1 MNNVASEVAAE
12 PLLFSWDSPGR
23 RRTMLAAFLVLSL
36 VAHALCF
43 YVFQI
48 VYPTPVALLPP
59 PARVTFIA
67 PDSEEGRTLLRWID
81 AEDPAVAFTTYPAPD
96 ARLKALPKTEH
107 LPSYSTAGP
116 LLKNLPTLKP
126 DLKIPS
132 SRPPGA
138 VNSARR
144 KTASVRGSART
155 YISFSK
161 ELDQFGAPSFA
172 KSEFAASNEDTPE
185 ALRFRVAV
193 NELGEIRYCLP
204 INSSGDSAM
213 DKQAGLQLLRSRFPQ
228 NRQPSNTLDSDL
240 VWGIATVQWGS
251 DVARPQ
257 QAPAA
262 TVTP

>member
-1 MNNVASEVAAE
+1 
-12 PLLFSWDSPGR
+12 
-23 RRTMLAAFLVLSL
+23 MLAAFLVLSL

-59 PARVTFIA
+59 PARVTFIV

-96 ARLKALPKTEH
+96 ARLSALPKTEH

-116 LLKNLPTLKP
+116 MLKELPILKP

-132 SRPPGA
+132 SRPPGG

-144 KTASVRGSART
+144 KTASARGSART

-161 ELDQFGAPSFA
+161 ELDQFGAPSLA

-185 ALRFRVAV
+185 ALRFRVAM
-193 NELGEIRYCLP
+193 NDLGEIRYCLP
-204 INSSGDSAM
+204 INSSGDPAL
-213 DKQAGLQLLRSRFPQ
+213 DEQGRLQVVRSRFPQ
-228 NRQPSNTLDSDL
+228 NRRASNRPDSVL